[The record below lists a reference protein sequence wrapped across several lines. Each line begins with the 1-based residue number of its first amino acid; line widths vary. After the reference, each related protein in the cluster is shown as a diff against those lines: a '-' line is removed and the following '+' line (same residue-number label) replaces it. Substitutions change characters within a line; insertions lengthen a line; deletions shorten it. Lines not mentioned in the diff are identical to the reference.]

1 MFHIIFIAKG
11 KLGVVGNLSGPA
23 FLLSSSVSF
32 WFSSTS
38 EHFSL
43 SAGNANGA
51 AASYTAALQPFP
63 ICFPMT

>member
-11 KLGVVGNLSGPA
+11 KLGVAGNGPA
-23 FLLSSSVSF
+23 FLSAVSF
-32 WFSSTS
+32 WFRSTS

-43 SAGNANGA
+43 SAGAENGA

-63 ICFPMT
+63 ICFPVT